1 MSLNLGQCTVLAS
14 GRAARCQATKSR
26 DTVGEATPARQRHGS
41 QTSEWWAAPCRT
53 GGPRGVSPVFASGAW
68 LPFSRAA
75 PSEGLQACQVPPTS
89 PQWKE
94 QRLKPSTPPPDPP
107 AVAPSPLRLPP
118 ASTHPHKWR
127 VTWKVT
133 QCGHIRLGG
142 AEVLLLRKQ
151 GDGVWGIICTP
162 TSETRNLK
170 SSSGFTSSSAQ
181 HPSPAAS
188 PQPGNRRRP
197 EMPEMP

>member
-1 MSLNLGQCTVLAS
+1 MEEQPGARPPRAETPLERPRQLAS
-14 GRAARCQATKSR
+14 VT
-26 DTVGEATPARQRHGS
+26 
-41 QTSEWWAAPCRT
+41 APKQ
-53 GGPRGVSPVFASGAW
+53 ASGGRPHAGLVGRVESALS
-68 LPFSRAA
+68 LPQERGFPSPGQPRLRGSRLAR
-75 PSEGLQACQVPPTS
+75 S

>member
-75 PSEGLQACQVPPTS
+75 PSEGLQACQVPPV
-89 PQWKE
+89 E
-94 QRLKPSTPPPDPP
+94 
-107 AVAPSPLRLPP
+107 
-118 ASTHPHKWR
+118 
-127 VTWKVT
+127 
-133 QCGHIRLGG
+133 G
-142 AEVLLLRKQ
+142 AKIE
-151 GDGVWGIICTP
+151 
-162 TSETRNLK
+162 
-170 SSSGFTSSSAQ
+170 AQ
-181 HPSPAAS
+181 HPSPGPPSSCTLTPAAS
-188 PQPGNRRRP
+188 PGQHSPSQVEGDLEGDP
-197 EMPEMP
+197 VWSHQAGGS